1 MEYEYSYR
9 VTDLTEYLEY
19 VNQNYEFKEMYKEKR
34 VIYRG
39 KGTIA
44 RITYKEDDMYLDFK
58 EDKLRDDGLITR
70 KESKQLKIEDVDAAE
85 DILSF
90 LGYKK
95 DNTISRYRSIYT
107 GDGIKFEIDEYI
119 EPKGLV
125 FSFEGEKNI
134 CDKVDL
140 ELKDLHDKYKI

>member
-19 VNQNYEFKEMYKEKR
+19 VNENYEFVEMFKEKR

-39 KGTIA
+39 NGTIA
-44 RITYKEDDMYLDFK
+44 RITFK
-58 EDKLRDDGLITR
+58 EDKLRDNGLIER
-70 KESKQLKIEDVDAAE
+70 KESKKIKFDDIDSCE

-90 LGYKK
+90 LGYEK
-95 DNTISRYRSIYT
+95 DNTISRYRSIYK

-125 FSFEGEKNI
+125 FSFEGDKEV

>member
-39 KGTIA
+39 EGTIA

-125 FSFEGEKNI
+125 FSFEGEKDI